1 MAFTLR
7 LPKQIEHQ
15 LAVIAKEQGVPKS
28 FIIRSILDLY
38 LHAYDKQKKDVQ
50 DTLDGIMQL
59 ELDLAT
65 NRKKERWSLKSF
77 FANKH

>member
-15 LAVIAKEQGVPKS
+15 LEIIAEEQGVPKS

-38 LHAYDKQKKDVQ
+38 LFAHDKQKKDVQ
-50 DTLDGIMQL
+50 DTVDGIIQL

-65 NRKKERWSLKSF
+65 DRKKERWSLKSF
-77 FANKH
+77 FLNR